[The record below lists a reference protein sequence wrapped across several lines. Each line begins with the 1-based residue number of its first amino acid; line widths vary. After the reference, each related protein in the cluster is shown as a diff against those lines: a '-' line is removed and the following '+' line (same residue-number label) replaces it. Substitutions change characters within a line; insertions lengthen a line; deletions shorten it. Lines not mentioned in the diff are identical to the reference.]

1 MCSDLDVGLT
11 ASDWLTLK
19 QTVLPPTRDDE
30 DSSKSGGTNGGNEE
44 MNNMVVLGD
53 FLSELQ
59 SLRRGLGGKG
69 ERRSS
74 RGTPEVRFID
84 ILSLNNTKLAVN
96 IPKLIKIIDYIS
108 IENKI

>member
-19 QTVLPPTRDDE
+19 QTVLPPTGDDE

-84 ILSLNNTKLAVN
+84 
-96 IPKLIKIIDYIS
+96 
-108 IENKI
+108 